1 MALARIMSGE
11 PVCVA
16 RRAEKRKS
24 FQGDGRDVPQP
35 GGAPVRPAGVPSGA
49 LCRGIR
55 PVDSFSTGSRLH
67 GPSHERPIQT
77 VGFVLA
83 KAWGF
88 VPWLSPVDCNC
99 RDDTLFSGARPPNKW
114 AARSHCSTR
123 ATLRHVRLRDVRS
136 EAMVAVRPWTSRTGW
151 ARKPENPS
159 K

>member
-1 MALARIMSGE
+1 MSGE

-24 FQGDGRDVPQP
+24 FQGDGRDVLQR
-35 GGAPVRPAGVPSGA
+35 GGALVRPAG
-49 LCRGIR
+49 RIRRRIR
-55 PVDSFSTGSRLH
+55 PVDSISTGSRLH

-88 VPWLSPVDCNC
+88 VPWLSPVDCNF
-99 RDDTLFSGARPPNKW
+99 RDDARFSGARPPNES

-123 ATLRHVRLRDVRS
+123 ITLRHVSLRDVRM
-136 EAMVAVRPWTSRTGW
+136 EAMVVVRP
-151 ARKPENPS
+151 
-159 K
+159 